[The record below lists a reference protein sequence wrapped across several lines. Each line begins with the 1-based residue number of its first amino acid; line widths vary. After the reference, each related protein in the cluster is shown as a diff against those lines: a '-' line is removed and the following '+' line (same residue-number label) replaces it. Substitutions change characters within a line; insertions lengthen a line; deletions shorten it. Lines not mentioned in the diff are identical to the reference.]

1 MSSSPRVES
10 ARRRV
15 RVARYVIGGT
25 AAALFAGAGVAVR
38 MAHPGTHGHHS
49 AAAAQ
54 AAIPIEP
61 SAFQNAVVQSSSTL
75 APSASSSSSSSS
87 ISPAPAPSAPVVVQS
102 SGS

>member
-1 MSSSPRVES
+1 MSSSARMDS

-15 RVARYVIGGT
+15 RIARYVIGGT

-38 MAHPGTHGHHS
+38 MAHPGTHGRHATS
-49 AAAAQ
+49 ASAL
-54 AAIPIEP
+54 AAIPSEP
-61 SAFQNAVVQSSSTL
+61 SAFQNALGV
-75 APSASSSSSSSS
+75 SSSSDSSNSSSS